1 MKETEMRAVIIR
13 FCLGLTVLT
22 LLTGCGF
29 KLRGTESLPF
39 SSATVV
45 APESSILGK
54 GLRQILR
61 AEGKLADA
69 AQLGQI
75 RIQVLSEKRSKDI
88 LSLSGAGK
96 VREYRL
102 TSKATLK
109 VTDLSGNELV
119 APIALE
125 QVRDFSHDNAQTLAT
140 EATEAA
146 LSRSMDQEML
156 RQAMRRLAYLKN

>member
-1 MKETEMRAVIIR
+1 MKETVMSAVMIR

-22 LLTGCGF
+22 LLTGCQF
-29 KLRGTESLPF
+29 KLRGAEPLPF
-39 SSATVV
+39 VSALVV
-45 APESSILGK
+45 APEGSILGK
-54 GLRQILR
+54 GLRQSLNTQ
-61 AEGKLADA
+61 GKLATS
-69 AQLGQI
+69 AQTGQI
-75 RIQVLSEKRSKDI
+75 HIQVLAEKRSKDI

>member
-1 MKETEMRAVIIR
+1 MRALMIR
-13 FCLGLTVLT
+13 FLLGLTALAFAIT

-29 KLRGTESLPF
+29 KLRGDEPLPF
-39 SSATVV
+39 ASAWIA
-45 APESSILGK
+45 APEGSLLGK
-54 GLRQILR
+54 GLRQAL
-61 AEGKLADA
+61 AAQGKLAADA
-69 AQLGQI
+69 KTAPV
-75 RIQVLSEKRSKDI
+75 RIQVTSEQRKKDI

-109 VTDLSGNELV
+109 VTNDFGEEIV

-125 QVRDFSHDNAQTLAT
+125 QVRDFSYDDAQALAT

-146 LSRSMDQEML
+146 LNRGMDQEML
-156 RQAMRRLAYLKN
+156 RQAMRRLSYLKR